1 MKSTTK
7 FDLSFDNLY
16 SITEDYQIENLTN
29 AIEELVRTKNLEE
42 LVTLTETIVSFVNEN
57 HECSW
62 MLVAIDQYLVEL
74 YNTLDNEYCENET
87 EENKELYDFISEFI
101 TYKREDGLPSYSD
114 IISKNLKFNPEK
126 EFTVYFNPERNSDEY
141 WRSNK
146 DWLWSKEQGGEEMTF
161 PELIIKE
168 AGLKWTTTEEYTPGF
183 DFENEKDWKTYK
195 HRAITSLWLGL
206 RKYADEFPDAE
217 DMAICLWTVFDDA
230 LEEMQGTGTN
240 FEIVKTIF
248 TKILYVD
255 FDSYNS
261 DDTDDEDLN
270 TFDSYV
276 HDFEKLAQEI
286 LDKDIF
292 DLSPYGWGQEN

>member
-1 MKSTTK
+1 MEKTT

-16 SITEDYQIENLTN
+16 STTEDYQIENLTN
-29 AIEELVRTKNLEE
+29 TIEELVRSKNLEE
-42 LVTLTETIVSFVNEN
+42 LTTLTETIVSFVNQN

-62 MLVAIDQYLVEL
+62 MLVAIDQFLGEL
-74 YNTLDNEYCENET
+74 YNTIEIECEENET
-87 EENKELYDFISEFI
+87 EENEEVFSFIQEFNSGYTEIVSEKIEF
-101 TYKREDGLPSYSD
+101 S
-114 IISKNLKFNPEK
+114 PEE

-146 DWLWSKEQGGEEMTF
+146 DWLWSKERGGEEMTF

-168 AGLKWTTTEEYTPGF
+168 AGLKWTKTEEYTPGF
-183 DFENEKDWKTYK
+183 DFENQRDWDTYK
-195 HRAITSLWLGL
+195 HRAITSLWLAL
-206 RKYADEFPDAE
+206 REYAGDFPDAE
-217 DMAICLWTVFDDA
+217 DM
-230 LEEMQGTGTN
+230 EGTGTN

-270 TFDSYV
+270 PYMSYV
-276 HDFEKLAQEI
+276 HDFEKLSQEL

-292 DLSPYGWGQEN
+292 DLSPYRWGEKD